1 MKQYQFTAHIEK
13 DDESMLYI
21 GFIPALPGAYSQG
34 ETLDELQSNLKEVVE
49 LCLEE
54 LSEDELKLI
63 QSQFVGTQEIRV
75 AI

>member
-1 MKQYQFTAHIEK
+1 MKSYQFTAHIEQ
-13 DDESMLYI
+13 DEETSMYVGYI
-21 GFIPALPGAYSQG
+21 PSLPGVYSQG
-34 ETLDELQSNLKEVVE
+34 ESLDELQSNLQEVVE

-54 LSEDELKLI
+54 LTEDERQSI